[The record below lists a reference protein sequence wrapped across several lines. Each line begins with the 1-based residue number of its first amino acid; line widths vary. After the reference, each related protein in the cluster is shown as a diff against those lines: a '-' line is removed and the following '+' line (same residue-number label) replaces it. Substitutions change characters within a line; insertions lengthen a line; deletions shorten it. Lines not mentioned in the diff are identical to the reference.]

1 MNKFYVIIP
10 FLACL
15 VFGGFYLRFDAN
27 YKAEQQRKEDVVR
40 AEVKEKQR
48 RDAEA
53 RQTAYQAAIEAQA
66 LRKKER
72 EERERLEE
80 EKKQLRLDLE
90 DKRLRAFDE
99 RRRMREQ
106 VERIRKEVAV
116 VQEEVTKIE
125 AQKKSHQDELAFL
138 KDYVTTTKA
147 NMQGYY
153 DLVEKIAAAERAAA
167 KAAADAAALAA
178 KKN

>member
-1 MNKFYVIIP
+1 MNKFYLIIP
-10 FLACL
+10 ILACL
-15 VFGGFYLRFDAN
+15 VFGGFYLRFDRN
-27 YKAEQQRKEDVVR
+27 FKAEQERKEEVAR

-48 RDAEA
+48 RDTEA
-53 RQTAYQAAIEAQA
+53 RQSAYQAAIEAQA

-106 VERIRKEVAV
+106 VERVRKEVAG

-125 AQKKSHQDELAFL
+125 AQKKTYEDELAFL
-138 KDYVTTTKA
+138 KEYVATTKA

-153 DLVEKIAAAERAAA
+153 DLIEKIANAEKAA

-178 KKN
+178 TKK

>member
-1 MNKFYVIIP
+1 MNKFYLIVP
-10 FLACL
+10 LVACL
-15 VFGGFYLRFDAN
+15 VFYGFYRNFASN
-27 YKAEQQRKEDVVR
+27 YQAEVQRQEEIAQ

-48 RDAEA
+48 RDNEA
-53 RQTAYQAAIEAQA
+53 RQSAYQAAIEAQA

-80 EKKQLRLDLE
+80 EKKQLRFDLE

-106 VERIRKEVAV
+106 VERVRKEVAL

-125 AQKKSHQDELAFL
+125 SQKKAHQDELGFL
-138 KDYVTTTKA
+138 KEYVTTTKA

-153 DLVEKIAAAERAAA
+153 DLIEKIAAAEQAAA

>member
-1 MNKFYVIIP
+1 MNKFYAIIP
-10 FLACL
+10 LLACL
-15 VFGGFYLRFDAN
+15 VFGGFYWRFASN
-27 YKAEQQRKEDVVR
+27 YTAEQQRKEEIAR
-40 AEVKEKQR
+40 AEVKERQL
-48 RDAEA
+48 RDADA

-66 LRKKER
+66 LRRKER

-125 AQKKSHQDELAFL
+125 AQKKAHQDELVFL
-138 KDYVTTTKA
+138 KEYVISAKA

-153 DLVEKIAAAERAAA
+153 DLIEKIAAAERAAA

-178 KKN
+178 KRN

>member
-1 MNKFYVIIP
+1 MNKFYVIVP
-10 FLACL
+10 LLACL
-15 VFGGFYLRFDAN
+15 VFGGFYLRFDRTF
-27 YKAEQQRKEDVVR
+27 KAEQERREEVAR

-106 VERIRKEVAV
+106 VERIRKDVAV

-125 AQKKSHQDELAFL
+125 AQKKTHEDELAFL
-138 KDYVTTTKA
+138 REYVATTKA

-153 DLVEKIAAAERAAA
+153 DLIEKISAAEKAA

-178 KKN
+178 AKN